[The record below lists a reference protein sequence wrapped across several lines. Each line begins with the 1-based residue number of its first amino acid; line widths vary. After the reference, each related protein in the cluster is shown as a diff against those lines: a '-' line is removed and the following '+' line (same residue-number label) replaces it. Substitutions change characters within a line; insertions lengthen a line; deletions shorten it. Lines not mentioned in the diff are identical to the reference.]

1 MKKNTEMIRSFEA
14 VFKKKKE
21 LIILMAEQIEYLTF
35 KIFRRKRL

>member
-1 MKKNTEMIRSFEA
+1 MKKILKMIGSFEA
-14 VFKKKKE
+14 VLKKKE